1 MGLIGN
7 NNYNFFQEIPKAEA
21 LIGKEN
27 ETDLE
32 KNPKTEDKMNDLP
45 MSENTKDNDSSDSSF
60 SDSEESIDMK
70 NIHKQVPVDLD
81 LTDLAAA
88 ILQNNQK

>member
-1 MGLIGN
+1 
-7 NNYNFFQEIPKAEA
+7 
-21 LIGKEN
+21 
-27 ETDLE
+27 
-32 KNPKTEDKMNDLP
+32 MNDLP

-70 NIHKQVPVDLD
+70 NVHKQVPVDLD

>member
-1 MGLIGN
+1 MSFQ
-7 NNYNFFQEIPKAEA
+7 FFLQEMPKAEA
-21 LIGKEN
+21 LLGKES
-27 ETDLE
+27 ETELE
-32 KNPKTEDKMNDLP
+32 KNTKTNDLP
-45 MSENTKDNDSSDSSF
+45 MSESNKDNESSDSSF

-70 NIHKQVPVDLD
+70 AIHKQVPVDLD